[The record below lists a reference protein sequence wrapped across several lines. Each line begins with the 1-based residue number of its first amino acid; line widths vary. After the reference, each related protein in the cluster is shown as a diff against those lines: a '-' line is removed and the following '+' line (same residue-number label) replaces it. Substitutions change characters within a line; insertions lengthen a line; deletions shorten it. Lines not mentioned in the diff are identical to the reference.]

1 MKLIL
6 MHKNRNLN
14 DRNVRILVF
23 LAKIYYQNLLTMKKY
38 MILLCAIM
46 MAFTSC
52 KKDNTNNGDNLNDH
66 PEGVLLDTTTYRI
79 GDKYENQG
87 VVFQTNSGGKHGLIV
102 SFDEAHL
109 DWCVENQLSTITN
122 ATNAADGWNNV
133 NAIVTKPNWRENFPA
148 VAWAVNK
155 NSGYTN
161 GQIQSKQWYLPAKN
175 ELRNLLLNQEKVNQ
189 TLSDMGHSTL
199 EKKTYWSSTETNA
212 GNAVSERWNG
222 TEVMQADSLKTN
234 QFYVR
239 AIKSF

>member
-1 MKLIL
+1 
-6 MHKNRNLN
+6 MHKNKNLN

-46 MAFTSC
+46 MAFASC
-52 KKDNTNNGDNLNDH
+52 KKENSNNEDNLNDH
-66 PEGVLLDTTTYRI
+66 PEGVLDTTTYRI
-79 GDKYENQG
+79 GDNYLDQG
-87 VVFQTNSGGKHGLIV
+87 IVFQTNSGGKHGLIV

-122 ATNAADGWNNV
+122 ATNAADGWNNA
-133 NAIVTKPNWRENFPA
+133 NAIVSKPNWKENFPA
-148 VAWAVNK
+148 VAWAVSKNK
-155 NSGYTN
+155 NYTN

-189 TLSDMGHSTL
+189 TLSDMGYSTL
-199 EKKTYWSSTETNA
+199 MKKTYWSSTETNA
-212 GNAVSERWNG
+212 RNAASERWNG
-222 TEVMQADSLKTN
+222 TEVMQADSLKTK